1 MVIGERVMA
10 TSGQCVSIISTLCP
24 SISGGYYFSDG
35 QWRYYYASGQFS
47 YGDRPPGGSI
57 YCNTIK

>member
-1 MVIGERVMA
+1 MMIGERFLA
-10 TSGQCVSIISTLCP
+10 ASGQCVSAISNMCA

-47 YGDRPPGGSI
+47 YGDRPPGGKQYRNI
-57 YCNTIK
+57 V

>member
-1 MVIGERVMA
+1 MA